1 MKKLSFVL
9 LMMFGFHLVMA
20 WGITGH
26 RTVGHIAENHLSRK
40 ATKKLSKILDGAS
53 LAEVS
58 TWMDEIKSDPAYD
71 HTHDWHWVS
80 IPDGNTYDETTKN
93 PNGDIIATIER
104 LTEDLKKGGLE
115 AKQEAEHVKM
125 LVHLIGDIHQ
135 PLHVGTGDDQGGNAV
150 RVSYFRETSN
160 LHRVWDTQMIES
172 NKYSYTELANVLDK
186 EEKAQVKKWQDSNVR
201 DWAAESVTYRD
212 VVYDLPEDERLS
224 YPYLRD
230 NTKVVNLRLV
240 QAGVRLAKVLN
251 DIYG

>member
-9 LMMFGFHLVMA
+9 LIMLSYHLVMG
-20 WGITGH
+20 WGIIGH
-26 RTVGHIAENHLSRK
+26 RSVGHIATEHLNRK
-40 ATKKLSKILDGAS
+40 AAKKIDKILDGAS

-71 HTHDWHWVS
+71 HTHDWHWVT
-80 IPDGNTYDETTKN
+80 IPDGLSYEEAAKN

-104 LTEDLKKGGLE
+104 LTDALKKGGLE
-115 AKQEAEHVKM
+115 GQQEAEHVKM

-160 LHRVWDTQMIES
+160 LHRVWDSQMIEGS
-172 NKYSYTELANVLDK
+172 KYSYTELANILNK
-186 EEKAQVKKWQDSNVR
+186 EDKAQVKSWQDSNVR
-201 DWAAESVTYRD
+201 DWAKESMSYREQ
-212 VVYDLPEDERLS
+212 VYNLPEDERIS
-224 YPYLRD
+224 YGYSYD
-230 NTKVVNLRLV
+230 NFDTVKLRLV